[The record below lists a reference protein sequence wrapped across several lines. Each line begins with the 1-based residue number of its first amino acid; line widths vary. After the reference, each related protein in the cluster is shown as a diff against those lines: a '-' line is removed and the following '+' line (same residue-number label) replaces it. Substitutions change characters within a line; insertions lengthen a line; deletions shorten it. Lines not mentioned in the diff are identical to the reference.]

1 MRRPFDGSIQRN
13 PVMIEHHF
21 DKTHAILHVQPKAP
35 LEQSDFQALAR
46 EVDPFISEAGDLAGL
61 IVEASGFPGWSS
73 FASMIAHFRFVRDH
87 HRHIRRIAVVTD
99 SPWAIWLSTWLP
111 TSLPR
116 RSSRFRPASSMP
128 PVLGS
133 LRDGSRR
140 LLSRVCEFG
149 REGRQCGL
157 EIQGFARDGET

>member
-1 MRRPFDGSIQRN
+1 
-13 PVMIEHHF
+13 MIEHHF

-73 FASMIAHFRFVRDH
+73 FASIIAHFRFVRDH

-99 SPWAIWLSTWLP
+99 SPLGNLAEHVASHFVAAEIKP
-111 TSLPR
+111 
-116 RSSRFRPASSMP
+116 FPAGE
-128 PVLGS
+128 LDAARAWI
-133 LRDGSRR
+133 L
-140 LLSRVCEFG
+140 
-149 REGRQCGL
+149 EGRVEEAPEPGL
-157 EIQGFARDGET
+157 